1 MKKVFLVFWLLLVIN
16 LCASQELVVNTKGDT
31 IVLNSDKTWKFKT
44 ENNSDKIVT
53 LDDFKETYASDGK
66 TLDLAKNGGVFIRNN
81 DGTMSLIRKIIGKN
95 GADENVNIKFS
106 ITITES
112 QLKELGVDKINQI
125 NNKALLET
133 KYTLKNKYTFIPR
146 EIRWTYSDKG
156 AFKNKWLVT
165 IKYSAQ
171 NDFGALKDGDNNLF
185 FNIDGTEYKPY

>member
-1 MKKVFLVFWLLLVIN
+1 MKKVFLVFGLLLAIN

-81 DGTMSLIRKIIGKN
+81 NETMSLIRKIIGKN

-156 AFKNKWLVT
+156 AFKNKWLVS

>member
-1 MKKVFLVFWLLLVIN
+1 MKKIFLVFGLLVIN

-81 DGTMSLIRKIIGKN
+81 NETMSLIRKIIGKN

-125 NNKALLET
+125 NNKVLLET

-156 AFKNKWLVT
+156 TFKNKWLVT

>member
-1 MKKVFLVFWLLLVIN
+1 MKKVFLVFGLLLVIN

-81 DGTMSLIRKIIGKN
+81 NETMSLIRKIIGKN

-125 NNKALLET
+125 NNKVLLET

-156 AFKNKWLVT
+156 TFKNKWLVT

>member
-1 MKKVFLVFWLLLVIN
+1 MKKIFLVFGLLVIN

-81 DGTMSLIRKIIGKN
+81 NETMSLIRKIIGKN

-156 AFKNKWLVT
+156 TFKNKWLVS

>member
-1 MKKVFLVFWLLLVIN
+1 MKKIFLVFGLLVIN

-81 DGTMSLIRKIIGKN
+81 NETMSLIRKIIGKN

-125 NNKALLET
+125 NNKALLDT
-133 KYTLKNKYTFIPR
+133 KYTLKNKYTFTPR

-156 AFKNKWLVT
+156 TFKNKWLVS